1 MNYDNIHIDLKSF
14 LMYFIAEISELFK
27 DSIVGIYLYGSLSY
41 GNFESGRSDVDII
54 VYTKALLSTEEIKTL
69 ETWINQNK
77 DKKWFSS
84 LEVDFIKSD
93 VVKNTINTIRISGGK
108 LNTKAKMYGAS
119 IDLQNVRDSGICLYG
134 ENPKNIIPSISDK
147 LIRNALR
154 DKLSELK
161 LTSEERSKSDLWNQM
176 FLVIQLCRVIYSLKN
191 NFAPIS
197 KRNAALWCIDNLP
210 NKLAPMAS
218 IALSKID
225 NFYGP
230 VNEEIAINC
239 YKLIEYAEDLLLN

>member
-1 MNYDNIHIDLKSF
+1 MNYDNIPTDLKSF

-119 IDLQNVRDSGICLYG
+119 IDLQNVRDSGI
-134 ENPKNIIPSISDK
+134 
-147 LIRNALR
+147 
-154 DKLSELK
+154 
-161 LTSEERSKSDLWNQM
+161 
-176 FLVIQLCRVIYSLKN
+176 
-191 NFAPIS
+191 
-197 KRNAALWCIDNLP
+197 
-210 NKLAPMAS
+210 
-218 IALSKID
+218 
-225 NFYGP
+225 
-230 VNEEIAINC
+230 
-239 YKLIEYAEDLLLN
+239 